1 MLSRSGVSIVNMGG
15 GRNPVWVW
23 WLKHTSTEGCR
34 KARQPWALR
43 RNRFPVI
50 RNAERQTEC
59 GAIEFEFG
67 GITEFGG
74 IMESG
79 QQRLIQPAVR
89 ERQLGSAKQTRI
101 VAALRGFDLYV
112 LRQ

>member
-1 MLSRSGVSIVNMGG
+1 MWSDES
-15 GRNPVWVW
+15 
-23 WLKHTSTEGCR
+23 
-34 KARQPWALR
+34 
-43 RNRFPVI
+43 
-50 RNAERQTEC
+50 
-59 GAIEFEFG
+59 
-67 GITEFGG
+67 EFGG

-101 VAALRGFDLYV
+101 IAALCRFDLYV